1 MFYVV
6 KTPWWLRTLY
16 SSFIWKINTSEKILY
31 LTFDDGPHPEATL
44 FVLNELKKFN
54 ASATFFCIGKNV
66 EDHPDIYNRI
76 LSEGHS
82 IGNHTYSHYNGW
94 WVKNEVYLKDVL
106 KASHFINSSLF
117 RPPYGKITT
126 FQAKQLPPVM
136 KGSKVK
142 VIMWDVVSGDFD
154 EKVSNQQCLENV
166 IFNSKEG
173 SIIVFHD
180 SEKTFS
186 KIQYV
191 LPKVLDFFSKKNY
204 RFEGL

>member
-6 KTPWWLRTLY
+6 KTPWWLKSLY
-16 SSFIWKINTSEKILY
+16 PSFIWNINTNEKILY
-31 LTFDDGPHPEATL
+31 LTFDDGPHHEATP

-54 ASATFFCIGKNV
+54 ALATFFCIGKNV
-66 EDHPDIYNRI
+66 ADHPDLYNRI
-76 LSEGHS
+76 LKEGHS
-82 IGNHTYSHYNGW
+82 VGNHTYNHYNGW
-94 WVKNEVYLKDVL
+94 RVKNDVYLKDVL
-106 KASHFINSSLF
+106 AASHYIDSSLF

-136 KGSKVK
+136 KGAKVK

-154 EKVSNQQCLENV
+154 EKVSKEQCLQNV
-166 IFNSKEG
+166 IFYSKQG

-186 KIQYV
+186 KIEYV
-191 LPKVLDFFSKKNY
+191 LPRVLDFFSKKGY
-204 RFEGL
+204 RFESL